1 MCHYTKLNFTS
12 QGGLP
17 CSAGLKKKVPEN
29 AETNSLRNCAKKK
42 STTGLNVTYHITFK
56 FLIL

>member
-17 CSAGLKKKVPEN
+17 CSAGLKKKKVPEN
-29 AETNSLRNCAKKK
+29 AETNSVRNCAKKK
-42 STTGLNVTYHITFK
+42 KAQQV
-56 FLIL
+56 